1 MIVCFGACELDFD
14 RRELRLSNAPVH
26 VEPQVFDLLAHL
38 IAERD
43 RVVSRDDIVAAVWHG
58 RIVSDATLSSRINA
72 ARQAIGD
79 SGKTQTFIRTI
90 PRRGFRFVGDVR
102 MEGRSGTPSP
112 GAATVAPAEDELLA
126 SQEVTFCSTADGVC
140 LAVAVVGKGDLLVKT
155 SNWLNHVE
163 YDWQSPVWAPSFAR
177 WASKHRLI
185 RYDQRGT
192 GLSDW
197 DVGDISFDAFVRDLE
212 AVIDTLKLER
222 FALFGISQGC
232 AVAIAYAARFPER
245 VSKLVLHGAYALG
258 RTKRQTAVDDEQAAA
273 YLTLIRHGWGYP
285 NSAFMQAFSSLYLP
299 DGTSEQIKWF
309 SELQRVTTSP
319 ENAIRIRNAC
329 DEIDV
334 LELLP
339 KVQAPTLVTH
349 SRNDNV
355 VPFDQGRMI
364 ASSIP
369 GARFVGLESSNHAIL
384 PGEPAWDRFM
394 TEMELFLSAP
404 A

>member
-102 MEGRSGTPSP
+102 WQEPTAATPSP
-112 GAATVAPAEDELLA
+112 GAAAVAPAEDELLA
-126 SQEVTFCSTADGVC
+126 SQEVTFCSTADGVR
-140 LAVAVVGKGDLLVKT
+140 LAVAVVGNGDVLVKT

-192 GLSDW
+192 GFRTGMS
-197 DVGDISFDAFVRDLE
+197 V
-212 AVIDTLKLER
+212 T
-222 FALFGISQGC
+222 
-232 AVAIAYAARFPER
+232 FPSR
-245 VSKLVLHGAYALG
+245 RS
-258 RTKRQTAVDDEQAAA
+258 
-273 YLTLIRHGWGYP
+273 
-285 NSAFMQAFSSLYLP
+285 SA
-299 DGTSEQIKWF
+299 TSR
-309 SELQRVTTSP
+309 L
-319 ENAIRIRNAC
+319 
-329 DEIDV
+329 
-334 LELLP
+334 
-339 KVQAPTLVTH
+339 
-349 SRNDNV
+349 
-355 VPFDQGRMI
+355 
-364 ASSIP
+364 
-369 GARFVGLESSNHAIL
+369 
-384 PGEPAWDRFM
+384 
-394 TEMELFLSAP
+394 
-404 A
+404 